1 MDKLN
6 KGVQGDPAGALM
18 EVLDPEQNHSFVDH
32 YLGISFDLSKVLFIC
47 TVNTTFSIPHA
58 LRDRLELIE
67 VPGYTQEEKVEI
79 AQRYL
84 IPKQLKKHG
93 LESQHLNIPSDSTQ
107 ILIGEFLCSRIFHFI
122 LFYNLANYTR
132 EAGVRELERQIA
144 AVCRA
149 VAVRIAE
156 ARVDESV
163 KTFNLDSVAIEK
175 ILGPTLFEHDI
186 AERVS
191 RPGTATGLAWT
202 RFGGE
207 ILFVE
212 VSKMKGTGK
221 LTLTGSLGD
230 VMKESAQLA
239 LNWIKSNLTSYG
251 LEWEPST
258 TDIHIHFPA
267 GAVGKDGPSAGVT
280 ILTAIV
286 SLLSKQPVEPDLAMT
301 GEITLRGIVLPVG
314 GIKEKVL
321 AAHRA
326 GIRKVMIPSRNRKS
340 LFELPDSLQSQI
352 RIIFASHIPEVIEM
366 AFNGRVKP
374 LSKL

>member
-1 MDKLN
+1 M
-6 KGVQGDPAGALM
+6 
-18 EVLDPEQNHSFVDH
+18 
-32 YLGISFDLSKVLFIC
+32 
-47 TVNTTFSIPHA
+47 
-58 LRDRLELIE
+58 
-67 VPGYTQEEKVEI
+67 
-79 AQRYL
+79 
-84 IPKQLKKHG
+84 
-93 LESQHLNIPSDSTQ
+93 
-107 ILIGEFLCSRIFHFI
+107 
-122 LFYNLANYTR
+122 
-132 EAGVRELERQIA
+132 RELERQIA

-163 KTFNLDSVAIEK
+163 KTFNLDSVAIEE

-239 LNWIKSNLTSYG
+239 INWIKSNLTSYG
-251 LEWEPST
+251 FDWEPSA

-286 SLLSKQPVEPDLAMT
+286 SLLSKQAVEPDLAMT

-326 GIRKVMIPSRNRKS
+326 GIRKVMIPSRNKKS

-352 RIIFASHIPEVIEM
+352 RFIFVSHIPEVIEM